1 MKKGFTLLELIVV
14 IVIAALLGAI
24 AIVTFD
30 NIKYKQKVE
39 ITKVEAKAHGKE
51 ALAFAVFENR
61 NYIEDIDFRET
72 DLNKYLDSTQLAS
85 TVAGTDSLGKY
96 WLYTSVHNL
105 SAKIYSNGVV
115 IMDLSNS
122 TTTPS
127 PTQTPSPT
135 PTPTPTPSIISTASI
150 TSITCTSSTIATC
163 DENITTKAMV
173 LNWTSSN
180 QGSYKVEFTP
190 DLPVR
195 PAQSP
200 IISNNIFDTEL
211 YLGMGTKNIAYTITL
226 SVYPESDQKGTPA
239 TDTIIFT
246 PSASATVSDGGST
259 SGTGTFTDA
268 SNNTTIERSLN
279 ETNLSVNSANWQYI
293 EVAYNGTTR
302 RVYKSNGASTDNPLF
317 KISNTKVNL
326 QLPSTT
332 PITITVKYNGNSSGN
347 IYILQ

>member
-14 IVIAALLGAI
+14 IVIAALLGSI

-61 NYIEDIDFRET
+61 NYIEDTDFRET

-85 TVAGTDSLGKY
+85 SVKGTDSLGNY

-105 SAKIYSNGVV
+105 TAKIYSNGDVV
-115 IMDLSNS
+115 MDLSN
-122 TTTPS
+122 PS
-127 PTQTPSPT
+127 VTPSPT
-135 PTPTPTPSIISTASI
+135 PTPTPSPSPSIISTVSI
-150 TSITCTSSTIATC
+150 TSITCTSSTVATC
-163 DENITTKAMV
+163 DENTSSKAMV
-173 LNWTSSN
+173 LNWSSSN

-226 SVYPESDQKGTPA
+226 SIYPESNQNGTPA

-246 PSASATVSDGGST
+246 PSATTTVSDGGST

-302 RVYKSNGASTDNPLF
+302 RVYKSNGVSTDNPLF

>member
-1 MKKGFTLLELIVV
+1 
-14 IVIAALLGAI
+14 
-24 AIVTFD
+24 
-30 NIKYKQKVE
+30 
-39 ITKVEAKAHGKE
+39 
-51 ALAFAVFENR
+51 
-61 NYIEDIDFRET
+61 
-72 DLNKYLDSTQLAS
+72 
-85 TVAGTDSLGKY
+85 
-96 WLYTSVHNL
+96 
-105 SAKIYSNGVV
+105 
-115 IMDLSNS
+115 
-122 TTTPS
+122 
-127 PTQTPSPT
+127 
-135 PTPTPTPSIISTASI
+135 
-150 TSITCTSSTIATC
+150 
-163 DENITTKAMV
+163 MV
-173 LNWTSSN
+173 LNWSSSN

-226 SVYPESDQKGTPA
+226 SIYPESNQNGTPA

-246 PSASATVSDGGST
+246 PSATTTVSDGGST

-302 RVYKSNGASTDNPLF
+302 RVYKSNGVSTDNPLF